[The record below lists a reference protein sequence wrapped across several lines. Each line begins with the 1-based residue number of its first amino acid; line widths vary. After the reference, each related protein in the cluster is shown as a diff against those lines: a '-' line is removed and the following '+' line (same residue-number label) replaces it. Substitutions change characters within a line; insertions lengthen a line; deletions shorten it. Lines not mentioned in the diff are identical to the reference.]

1 MEGVSMKRFS
11 AIATLCLVAVGGL
24 AFAADESKELKSG
37 LPVGAEVPAFNVRDI
52 TGPSKGETLC
62 YRCKYGSKPV
72 VTVFTRE
79 VNDTVTD
86 LVKKIDAK
94 VGANKDKKM
103 AAFVVV
109 VTEDADKVEPKLE
122 KIAKDEKITNTPLTI
137 IEGATGPPNYK
148 LAKDAEV
155 TVMMWVDSEVKVNQ
169 AFAKGKLDKKA
180 VDELVSET
188 KKILE

>member
-1 MEGVSMKRFS
+1 MKKFSGVAVACLLAVAGV
-11 AIATLCLVAVGGL
+11 AIA
-24 AFAADESKELKSG
+24 ADKLESG
-37 LPVGAEVPAFNVRDI
+37 LPVGETVPAFNVRDI
-52 TGPSKGETLC
+52 TGPNKDKTLC
-62 YRCKYGSKPV
+62 YRCQYGARPV

-79 VNDTVTD
+79 LTDNVKD

-94 VGANKDKKM
+94 VGDNKDKKM

-109 VTEDADKVEPKLE
+109 LTEDPDAIEPKLKTLAE
-122 KIAKDEKITNTPLTI
+122 DAKIANTPLTI
-137 IEGATGPPNYK
+137 VEGAAGPPEYK
-148 LAKDAEV
+148 LSKDAEV

-180 VDELVSET
+180 IETLVGET